1 MALRLVSENGE
12 IVDASEEVWAQE
24 ILRLEDD
31 LAGSEREV
39 RRLRRIVAKQERE
52 LLERAEASDLMPQVK
67 LVFDHWRRATG
78 HKNSKLGQKRIDACL
93 ARLKEGYSVQQLCLA
108 CDGIAFDPEKKRRRN
123 GRWEVYDDLDL
134 ALRDEKHLEK
144 YANRSPRKGEQ

>member
-1 MALRLVSENGE
+1 VALRLVSENGE

-31 LAGSEREV
+31 LHGSEREV

-52 LLERAEASDLMPQVK
+52 LLERAEASSLMPQVK

-108 CDGIAFDPEKKRRRN
+108 CDGIAYDPEKKQRRN
-123 GRWEVYDDLDL
+123 GHWEAFDDCEIAMRSD
-134 ALRDEKHLEK
+134 HNVEK
-144 YANRSPRKGEQ
+144 YCNRAPR